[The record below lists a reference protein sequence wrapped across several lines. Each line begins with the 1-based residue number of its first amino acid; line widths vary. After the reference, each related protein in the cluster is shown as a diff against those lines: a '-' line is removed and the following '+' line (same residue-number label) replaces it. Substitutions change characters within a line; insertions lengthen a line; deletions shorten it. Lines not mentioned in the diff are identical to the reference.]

1 MMIALRPA
9 APGDADLLVRVIDMA
24 GEGLPRVVWA
34 EMGGPDA
41 DPWEVGRARALR
53 DSGAFSWRNAMVAE
67 LGGRPA
73 GAIVTYLTGPAP
85 DMPDADTPPVFAP
98 LMELEALAPHTLY
111 INAMA
116 VLPEAR
122 RQGVARALIG
132 APAPGPR
139 GTSLIVT
146 DTNAPARALYGRLGF
161 VETARRPLVAGRW
174 RTSARHWV
182 LMTRP
187 PAGG

>member
-1 MMIALRPA
+1 MPPILRPA
-9 APGDADLLVRVIDMA
+9 TSDDADLLARVIDMA
-24 GEGLPRVVWA
+24 GEGLPQVVWA
-34 EMGGPDA
+34 GIGGPEA

-53 DSGAFSWRNAMVAE
+53 DSGGFSWRNAVVAE

-73 GAIVTYLTGPAP
+73 GAIVTYLPGPSP
-85 DMPDADTPPVFAP
+85 ELPDADTPPVFAP
-98 LMELEALAPHTLY
+98 LMALEALAPETRY

-122 RQGVARALIG
+122 RQGVAQALMATPPPG
-132 APAPGPR
+132 AR

-146 DTNAPARALYGRLGF
+146 DTNAAARALYARLGF
-161 VETARRPLVAGRW
+161 AEAARRPLVAGRW
-174 RTSARHWV
+174 RTAAREWI

-187 PAGG
+187 R